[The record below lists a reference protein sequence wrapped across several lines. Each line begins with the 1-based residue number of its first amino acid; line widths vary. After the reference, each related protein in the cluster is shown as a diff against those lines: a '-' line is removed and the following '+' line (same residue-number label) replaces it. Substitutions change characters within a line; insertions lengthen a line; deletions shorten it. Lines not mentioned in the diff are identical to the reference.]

1 MPQKEVTATKSL
13 SRFVEHFEMIP
24 PTELL
29 DMIGE
34 EEHQQQQHQ
43 QLSSNANNSEK
54 PTPLFALPAF
64 NRHDTGNS
72 LNSAVHPL
80 QNNTPSSPISPTRRS
95 YYLDRHDS
103 SSSSPISPVVDNSP
117 MSSAIQSSSNN
128 SSSSSSPL
136 SAHIGHAASA
146 TNNNTN
152 GTESPTTT
160 ISEVPAAAKSDSN
173 ARVTSLLT
181 TIATNNNLSNI
192 AQQQHKQSQQDQLLF
207 SPPPP
212 PPSGSSTRKKLS
224 NKSSLNRAEFI
235 IRRYESWN
243 RFISLFIAWVNEIAK
258 QSIHAEKTYQASLK
272 ESKFSFRSSRGGGG
286 GSSGHHSST
295 KNNGMHG
302 VTTADLAL
310 EQKVGRHLQ
319 TDQIP
324 NLEKFKK
331 ECTLIIKSLKSRPE
345 LNQEEFWRR
354 AEITASLI
362 SQLNK
367 TCIEARRA
375 IEKGAPVVN
384 DPWLVNLC
392 KYYTSK

>member
-13 SRFVEHFEMIP
+13 SRFVEHFDMMP

-34 EEHQQQQHQ
+34 EEQQQQ
-43 QLSSNANNSEK
+43 QLSTSANNNEKSKK
-54 PTPLFALPAF
+54 PTPLFALPGF

-72 LNSAVHPL
+72 LNGAVHPL
-80 QNNTPSSPISPTRRS
+80 QNTPSSPISPTRKS
-95 YYLDRHDS
+95 YLDRHDS
-103 SSSSPISPVVDNSP
+103 SSPITPLESSP
-117 MSSAIQSSSNN
+117 MSSAIQSSS
-128 SSSSSSPL
+128 SSPL
-136 SAHIGHAASA
+136 SAHVGHAETVS
-146 TNNNTN
+146 NKTN
-152 GTESPTTT
+152 GTVVPTTN
-160 ISEVPAAAKSDSN
+160 SELPTTKSNSN
-173 ARVTSLLT
+173 ARATSIIN
-181 TIATNNNLSNI
+181 TIATNSNLSNI
-192 AQQQHKQSQQDQLLF
+192 AQQQHKQSQQDQLF
-207 SPPPP
+207 SPPP
-212 PPSGSSTRKKLS
+212 SSTRKKLS
-224 NKSSLNRAEFI
+224 SKSSLNRAEFI

-258 QSIHAEKTYQASLK
+258 QSIQAEKAYQASLK
-272 ESKFSFRSSRGGGG
+272 ESKFSFRRGGGD
-286 GSSGHHSST
+286 HHST

-302 VTTADLAL
+302 FTADLAL
-310 EQKVGRHLQ
+310 EEQKVGRHLQ

-331 ECTLIIKSLKSRPE
+331 ECTSIIKSLKSRPE

-367 TCIEARRA
+367 TCIEARRT
-375 IEKGAPVVN
+375 IEKGSPVVN

-392 KYYTSK
+392 KLFAIKEDACMKQS